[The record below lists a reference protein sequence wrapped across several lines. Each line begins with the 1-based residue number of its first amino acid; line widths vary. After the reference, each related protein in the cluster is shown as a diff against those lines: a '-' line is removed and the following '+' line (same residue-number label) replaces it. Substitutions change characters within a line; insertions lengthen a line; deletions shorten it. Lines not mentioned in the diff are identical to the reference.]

1 MRLFIAEKPNLGKA
15 LARGLGGGRTEQ
27 GCIRCGDNIVTW
39 CFGHLLEPAYPEA
52 YCPEYAQWR
61 REHLPIIPSSWK
73 YVVKRTSKAQLDTIG
88 KLLRDAASVV
98 HAGDPDREGQLL
110 VDEVLEHFRY
120 RGPVFRIWLPSLDDR
135 SVSIALGN
143 ITDNAAN
150 APLRDAAR
158 ARMMADWLVGIN
170 ATRALTITG
179 RENGRTEVLSLGRV
193 QTPTL
198 ALVVARDR
206 EIAHFKPSDYFVL
219 RASIIHPHGECS
231 VTFVPSDSQDGLD
244 SSGRLVDLAQVA
256 AVLESVNGKE
266 GTVLESLR
274 EKKTRPAPLPHCL
287 SSLQKSASARLGMSA
302 KRVLDVAQSLY
313 EKKLTTY
320 PRTDCRYLPEEQH
333 GEAASI
339 LSRLA
344 GVSGLEQLAGKAD
357 SRLKS
362 TVWNTKKITAHHA
375 IIPTGEPAES
385 LAGEERAL
393 FLLIAT
399 AYCLQFHPPMR
410 YEAQKIAVALGDTR
424 WEASGRRLL
433 EAGWTA
439 LSRDDDDS
447 DEQEQELLPLM
458 EQGDAVRCRNAESVR
473 KKTSPPSRFSEGSL
487 IDAMAHVHLL
497 VKDGQAKATLKES
510 KGLGT
515 EATRANIIET
525 LKERGYLVAEKKSIV
540 STPLG
545 QEIIDLTP
553 PALKDPITTA
563 AWEDQLEAIAQG
575 KGSLDAFLSEQK
587 RLLPTLLAPILERKA
602 SPAHVC
608 PDCGAALQR
617 RKRKKDG
624 SWFWSCSAYPD
635 CKTILPD
642 DNGKPGSPRPK
653 PTLSEHA
660 CKACGKPLVLRSSAK
675 GKFYGCS
682 DYPRCKQIYPV
693 GENGAPVFEGRKG
706 SWTPW
711 KPCPWENGAPVFEG
725 RKGRKEQ

>member
-1 MRLFIAEKPNLGKA
+1 M
-15 LARGLGGGRTEQ
+15 
-27 GCIRCGDNIVTW
+27 
-39 CFGHLLEPAYPEA
+39 
-52 YCPEYAQWR
+52 
-61 REHLPIIPSSWK
+61 
-73 YVVKRTSKAQLDTIG
+73 VKRTSKAQLDTIG

-150 APLRDAAR
+150 APLLDAAR

-375 IIPTGEPAES
+375 IIPTGEPAEN

-602 SPAHVC
+602 SPTHVC

-706 SWTPW
+706 
-711 KPCPWENGAPVFEG
+711 
-725 RKGRKEQ
+725 RKEQ

>member
-1 MRLFIAEKPNLGKA
+1 M
-15 LARGLGGGRTEQ
+15 
-27 GCIRCGDNIVTW
+27 
-39 CFGHLLEPAYPEA
+39 
-52 YCPEYAQWR
+52 
-61 REHLPIIPSSWK
+61 
-73 YVVKRTSKAQLDTIG
+73 VKRTSKAQLDTIG

-660 CKACGKPLVLRSSAK
+660 CKVCGKPLVLRSSAK

-706 SWTPW
+706 
-711 KPCPWENGAPVFEG
+711 
-725 RKGRKEQ
+725 RKEQ

>member
-15 LARGLGGGRTEQ
+15 IARGLGGGRTEQ

-206 EIAHFKPSDYFVL
+206 EISHFKPSDYFVL

-266 GTVLESLR
+266 GTVLEALR
-274 EKKTRPAPLPHCL
+274 EKKTKPAPLPHCL

-344 GVSGLEQLAGKAD
+344 GVYGLEQLAGKAD

-706 SWTPW
+706 
-711 KPCPWENGAPVFEG
+711 
-725 RKGRKEQ
+725 RKEQ

>member
-1 MRLFIAEKPNLGKA
+1 M
-15 LARGLGGGRTEQ
+15 
-27 GCIRCGDNIVTW
+27 
-39 CFGHLLEPAYPEA
+39 
-52 YCPEYAQWR
+52 
-61 REHLPIIPSSWK
+61 
-73 YVVKRTSKAQLDTIG
+73 
-88 KLLRDAASVV
+88 
-98 HAGDPDREGQLL
+98 
-110 VDEVLEHFRY
+110 
-120 RGPVFRIWLPSLDDR
+120 
-135 SVSIALGN
+135 
-143 ITDNAAN
+143 
-150 APLRDAAR
+150 
-158 ARMMADWLVGIN
+158 
-170 ATRALTITG
+170 
-179 RENGRTEVLSLGRV
+179 
-193 QTPTL
+193 
-198 ALVVARDR
+198 
-206 EIAHFKPSDYFVL
+206 
-219 RASIIHPHGECS
+219 
-231 VTFVPSDSQDGLD
+231 
-244 SSGRLVDLAQVA
+244 DLAQVA

-339 LSRLA
+339 LSSLA

-660 CKACGKPLVLRSSAK
+660 CKVCGKPLVLRSSAK

-706 SWTPW
+706 
-711 KPCPWENGAPVFEG
+711 
-725 RKGRKEQ
+725 RKEQ

>member
-15 LARGLGGGRTEQ
+15 IARGLGGGRTEQ

-73 YVVKRTSKAQLDTIG
+73 YVVKRTSKAQLDIIG

-339 LSRLA
+339 LSSLA

-660 CKACGKPLVLRSSAK
+660 CKVCGKPLVLRSSAK

>member
-1 MRLFIAEKPNLGKA
+1 M
-15 LARGLGGGRTEQ
+15 
-27 GCIRCGDNIVTW
+27 
-39 CFGHLLEPAYPEA
+39 
-52 YCPEYAQWR
+52 
-61 REHLPIIPSSWK
+61 
-73 YVVKRTSKAQLDTIG
+73 VKRTSKAQLDTIG

-339 LSRLA
+339 LSSLA

-660 CKACGKPLVLRSSAK
+660 CKVCGKPLVLRSSAK

-706 SWTPW
+706 
-711 KPCPWENGAPVFEG
+711 
-725 RKGRKEQ
+725 RKEQ

>member
-1 MRLFIAEKPNLGKA
+1 MRLFIAEKPNLGKTI
-15 LARGLGGGRTEQ
+15 ARGLGGGRTEQ

-287 SSLQKSASARLGMSA
+287 SSLQKFASARLGMSA

-339 LSRLA
+339 LSSLA

-410 YEAQKIAVALGDTR
+410 YETQKIAVALGDTR

-660 CKACGKPLVLRSSAK
+660 CKVCGKPLVLRSSAK
-675 GKFYGCS
+675 RKFYGCS

-706 SWTPW
+706 
-711 KPCPWENGAPVFEG
+711 
-725 RKGRKEQ
+725 RKEQ

>member
-15 LARGLGGGRTEQ
+15 IARGLGGGRTEQ

-266 GTVLESLR
+266 GTVLEALR

-362 TVWNTKKITAHHA
+362 TVWNTKKITAHHV
-375 IIPTGEPAES
+375 IPTGEPAES

-635 CKTILPD
+635 CKAILPD

-706 SWTPW
+706 
-711 KPCPWENGAPVFEG
+711 
-725 RKGRKEQ
+725 RKEQ

>member
-15 LARGLGGGRTEQ
+15 IARGLGGGRTEQ

-39 CFGHLLEPAYPEA
+39 CFGHLLEPTYPEA

-320 PRTDCRYLPEEQH
+320 PRTDCRYLTEEQH

-362 TVWNTKKITAHHA
+362 TV
-375 IIPTGEPAES
+375 
-385 LAGEERAL
+385 
-393 FLLIAT
+393 
-399 AYCLQFHPPMR
+399 
-410 YEAQKIAVALGDTR
+410 
-424 WEASGRRLL
+424 
-433 EAGWTA
+433 
-439 LSRDDDDS
+439 
-447 DEQEQELLPLM
+447 
-458 EQGDAVRCRNAESVR
+458 
-473 KKTSPPSRFSEGSL
+473 
-487 IDAMAHVHLL
+487 
-497 VKDGQAKATLKES
+497 
-510 KGLGT
+510 
-515 EATRANIIET
+515 
-525 LKERGYLVAEKKSIV
+525 
-540 STPLG
+540 
-545 QEIIDLTP
+545 
-553 PALKDPITTA
+553 
-563 AWEDQLEAIAQG
+563 
-575 KGSLDAFLSEQK
+575 
-587 RLLPTLLAPILERKA
+587 
-602 SPAHVC
+602 
-608 PDCGAALQR
+608 
-617 RKRKKDG
+617 
-624 SWFWSCSAYPD
+624 
-635 CKTILPD
+635 
-642 DNGKPGSPRPK
+642 
-653 PTLSEHA
+653 
-660 CKACGKPLVLRSSAK
+660 
-675 GKFYGCS
+675 
-682 DYPRCKQIYPV
+682 
-693 GENGAPVFEGRKG
+693 
-706 SWTPW
+706 
-711 KPCPWENGAPVFEG
+711 
-725 RKGRKEQ
+725 

>member
-1 MRLFIAEKPNLGKA
+1 M
-15 LARGLGGGRTEQ
+15 
-27 GCIRCGDNIVTW
+27 
-39 CFGHLLEPAYPEA
+39 
-52 YCPEYAQWR
+52 
-61 REHLPIIPSSWK
+61 
-73 YVVKRTSKAQLDTIG
+73 
-88 KLLRDAASVV
+88 
-98 HAGDPDREGQLL
+98 
-110 VDEVLEHFRY
+110 
-120 RGPVFRIWLPSLDDR
+120 
-135 SVSIALGN
+135 
-143 ITDNAAN
+143 
-150 APLRDAAR
+150 
-158 ARMMADWLVGIN
+158 
-170 ATRALTITG
+170 
-179 RENGRTEVLSLGRV
+179 
-193 QTPTL
+193 
-198 ALVVARDR
+198 
-206 EIAHFKPSDYFVL
+206 
-219 RASIIHPHGECS
+219 
-231 VTFVPSDSQDGLD
+231 
-244 SSGRLVDLAQVA
+244 DLAQVA

-320 PRTDCRYLPEEQH
+320 PRTDCRYLPEEQY

-339 LSRLA
+339 LSSLA

-375 IIPTGEPAES
+375 IIPTGESAES

-410 YEAQKIAVALGDTR
+410 YESQKITVALGDSR

-525 LKERGYLVAEKKSIV
+525 LKERGYLIAEKKSIV

-624 SWFWSCSAYPD
+624 SWFWSCSAYPG

-706 SWTPW
+706 
-711 KPCPWENGAPVFEG
+711 
-725 RKGRKEQ
+725 RKEQ

>member
-15 LARGLGGGRTEQ
+15 IARGLGGGRTEQ

-88 KLLRDAASVV
+88 KLLRDATSVV

-179 RENGRTEVLSLGRV
+179 RKNGRTEVLSLGRV

-575 KGSLDAFLSEQK
+575 KGNLDAFLSEQK